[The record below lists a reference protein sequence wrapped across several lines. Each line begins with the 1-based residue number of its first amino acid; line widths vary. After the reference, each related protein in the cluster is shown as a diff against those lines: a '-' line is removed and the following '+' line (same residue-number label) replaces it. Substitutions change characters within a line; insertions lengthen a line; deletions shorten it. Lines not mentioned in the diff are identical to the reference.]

1 MAEFFNPKM
10 EACEEEQAAY
20 VLLPINEYNGLK
32 KVLRLYYQ
40 KKDQKEKE
48 KGRFK
53 VLEQK
58 FEKYQDGR
66 SRFLTW
72 STTLNLPYFND
83 FNAKEVLGIAKSD
96 LESYLGIIRVF
107 DDIRDLDKIES
118 TAAIEYQNFIF
129 SKNSLQEN
137 DFAIFYAGIKY
148 NGRNSQY
155 ELTIKSLK
163 EIPIDLIESI
173 P

>member
-1 MAEFFNPKM
+1 MTEFFNSNM
-10 EACEEEQAAY
+10 ELCELEQAAY
-20 VLLPINEYNGLK
+20 AMLPIEEYNGLR
-32 KVLRLYYQ
+32 KVLRLYYE
-40 KKDQKEKE
+40 KKEGKEKE

-53 VLEQK
+53 VLDQK

-66 SRFLTW
+66 SRFLAW
-72 STTLNLPYFND
+72 STTLNLPYSND
-83 FNAKEVLGIAKSD
+83 FNPKEVLDIAKSD
-96 LESYLGIIRVF
+96 LEPYLGIIRVF
-107 DDIRDLDKIES
+107 NDIRDLDKIES
-118 TAAIEYQNFIF
+118 TAAIEYQNYIF
-129 SKNSLQEN
+129 TQNSDQEN